1 MARAIPKREWLE
13 VEEDLCRTAFLEFLV
28 DQCLWELPLS
38 AGSDESAGSV
48 SLARPSGSSRRDPV
62 HLVIAIQALQDFG
75 WFQEPG
81 SSASH

>member
-1 MARAIPKREWLE
+1 MAQAIPKREWLE

-28 DQCLWELPLS
+28 DRCLWELPLS
-38 AGSDESAGSV
+38 AGSDESVG
-48 SLARPSGSSRRDPV
+48 LDRPSGSSRRDPV
-62 HLVIAIQALQDFG
+62 HLVMAIQALQNFG

>member
-38 AGSDESAGSV
+38 AGSHESAG
-48 SLARPSGSSRRDPV
+48 LDRPSGSGRRDSV
-62 HLVIAIQALQDFG
+62 HRVMAIQALQDFR